1 MNLTTNV
8 ADFKLLSK
16 VVTAWKVSVFEV
28 FLVRIY
34 SHLEWIWRDRKYLS
48 AFSPNAGKQGPEK
61 LRIRTVFTQRV
72 HRHGK
77 LTSIYD
83 YFISLLT
90 KIIFSGKFH
99 FRTSCKHPLRYMFLF
114 LLVFFSSSLG
124 NLLCELLIKKRFSLW
139 QTDEC
144 LCIYRRNISDP
155 ILVKPCMKPK
165 FPTIVKLTK
174 RTEIIGDQIL
184 NKVRDF

>member
-1 MNLTTNV
+1 M
-8 ADFKLLSK
+8 
-16 VVTAWKVSVFEV
+16 SVFEV

-34 SHLEWIWRDRKYLS
+34 SHLAWIRRDRKYLS
-48 AFSPNAGKQGPEK
+48 VFSLNAG
-61 LRIRTVFTQRV
+61 IRTVFTQRV

-83 YFISLLT
+83 CFISLLT

-99 FRTSCKHPLRYMFLF
+99 FLTSCKHPLRYMFWF
-114 LLVFFSSSLG
+114 LLVFFSLSLG
-124 NLLCELLIKKRFSLW
+124 NLLCEFLIKKSFSLW

-155 ILVKPCMKPK
+155 ILVKRCMKPK
-165 FPTIVKLTK
+165 FPTIVKWAK
-174 RTEIIGDQIL
+174 QTEIIGDQIL
-184 NKVRDF
+184 NKMRDF